1 MDNLNFIDPL
11 LHGITPETTKSLNL
25 SVKQMV
31 FAGVG
36 ALVASAVLKKTGHP
50 KASAVVGSIAL
61 PILASACFKKYNA
74 VTKEK
79 IDAKSSSGIEYNH

>member
-1 MDNLNFIDPL
+1 MENLNFIDPL
-11 LHGITPETTKSLNL
+11 LHGITPQDKQLNL

-36 ALVASAVLKKTGHP
+36 ALLASAVLKKIGHP

-61 PILASACFKKYNA
+61 PILASAAYKKYA
-74 VTKEK
+74 EVTKEK
-79 IDAKSSSGIEYNH
+79 NDANASSGIEYNH

>member
-11 LHGITPETTKSLNL
+11 LHGITPESKKSLNL

-36 ALVASAVLKKTGHP
+36 ALVASAVLKKAGHP
-50 KASAVVGSIAL
+50 KAGAVVGSIAL
-61 PILASACFKKYNA
+61 PILASACYKKFNEKA
-74 VTKEK
+74 KEK
-79 IDAKSSSGIEYNH
+79 IVANSTSGIEFNH